1 MATVRTDAERRKCGS
16 ACYRTVV
23 CSVMLKPCGV
33 VRLRCG
39 AVRCGA
45 VGSCSWGR
53 TIVTS
58 NAMRQAMQC
67 DTTRHDTT
75 RHDTTHDTIFPHTRA
90 SLLCPGGSA
99 VVNAQVLPG
108 TGPRHRGWS
117 LAPHQGLSLPC
128 PVFPVSFSDTAPIT
142 QSQPAHLRN
151 SSPAWSNMAL
161 RLVPWHDG
169 GGG

>member
-23 CSVMLKPCGV
+23 CMLCCSAV
-33 VRLRCG
+33 WCG
-39 AVRCGA
+39 AVA
-45 VGSCSWGR
+45 VRLAAARGGGQSWAPR
-53 TIVTS
+53 
-58 NAMRQAMQC
+58 RAMQC
-67 DTTRHDTT
+67 DKQCNATQHDTT
-75 RHDTTHDTIFPHTRA
+75 RHNTTHDTIFPHTRA

-117 LAPHQGLSLPC
+117 LAPYQGLSLPC
-128 PVFPVSFSDTAPIT
+128 PVFPVSLSDTAPIT
-142 QSQPAHLRN
+142 QYQHAHLGN